1 MVGHPTDEPKPE
13 FRPSH
18 VRTEFRCSQAGVSTK
33 SELTSHVRRA
43 SARGPLGS
51 EGRGERGEGDT

>member
-13 FRPSH
+13 FRPCH
-18 VRTEFRCSQAGVSTK
+18 VQTEFRCCQAGASTK
-33 SELTSHVRRA
+33 SELTSYVQRA
-43 SARGPLGS
+43 SARGLLGS